1 MKSIKSVSNCLAV
14 HCKNGKWFP
23 FRYMSYVCV
32 CECTEHFLQYG
43 LIFNVVESLILEEFG
58 LDILEKIKLV

>member
-1 MKSIKSVSNCLAV
+1 MVSGSHLDTC
-14 HCKNGKWFP
+14 
-23 FRYMSYVCV
+23 RMCV